1 MVKKQQWKIYKC
13 IIYRMINYLLYLLIG
28 MLAGVSTGTIGVG
41 AGVISMP
48 LLTLSGMSIQQAVGT
63 VLFMQLLPQ
72 SFPGFYL
79 YHNSGH
85 INYLNSIIVALGSL
99 IGILYGAYLVN
110 YNYVTEK
117 QLYQSLAIILITVTI
132 YYTKKCFFDNFE

>member
-1 MVKKQQWKIYKC
+1 
-13 IIYRMINYLLYLLIG
+13 MINYLLYLLIG
-28 MLAGVSTGTIGVG
+28 MLAGLSTGTIGVG

-117 QLYQSLAIILITVTI
+117 QLYQSLAIILIAVTI